1 MSAASDTALEALVRK
16 LETHTDLDADERRAL
31 LSLPATIRVF
41 EASQDILR
49 DGDRPHHCALV
60 VDGWVYRYQTLAEGR
75 RQILSFHLAGD
86 VPDLLSVHLAVLDH
100 SLAALTTCSVA
111 LIPHEAIR
119 AVTHRLPALADRLWR
134 ETLVDASIF
143 RGWVTTM
150 GRRSAYGRI
159 AHLFCELYLRQ
170 AAIGLAEDGAC
181 SMPLRQTQLADATGL
196 TTVHISRT
204 LNALRRAGLITL
216 QDRRLVIHD
225 LGQLM
230 KAAEFDRR
238 YLHLRPEAAP

>member
-1 MSAASDTALEALVRK
+1 MSPASDSALKALVRK

-31 LSLPATIRVF
+31 VGLPATVRVF
-41 EASQDILR
+41 EAGQDILR
-49 DGDRPHHCALV
+49 DGDRPTHCALIV
-60 VDGWVYRYQTLAEGR
+60 EGWAYRYQTLAEGR

-86 VPDLLSVHLAVLDH
+86 VPDLLSLHLAVLDH
-100 SLAALTTCSVA
+100 GLAALTTCSVA
-111 LIPHEAIR
+111 LIPHEPIR
-119 AVTHRLPALADRLWR
+119 ALTRRLPALADRLWR

-170 AAIGLAEDGAC
+170 AAIGLAEGGRCA
-181 SMPLRQTQLADATGL
+181 MPLRQTQLADATGL

-204 LNALRRAGLITL
+204 LHALRRAGLVTL

-230 KAAEFDRR
+230 EAAEFDPR
-238 YLHLRPEAAP
+238 YLHMRTVPTE